1 MGMLT
6 MPTLMPT
13 PMTDTPALAG
23 VDFLRLL
30 SWISPAFPTGGYAYS
45 HGLEW
50 VVEQGVVRDV
60 ATLCDWARTL
70 LAHGSLGN
78 DLIILHTAWDVGD
91 DTQKL
96 KEIATFACAAASSR
110 ERYEESVYQGEAFL
124 KAAGVWSVTPAAAET
139 QNTRWPLPVVQ
150 GMVFRRGGVGKAQ
163 AVLSG
168 GYAAVAALV
177 SAAVRLIPLGQTDG
191 LRALAE
197 MEPALQRAAST
208 ACSRSLCDVG
218 SACFLADLAA
228 MQHETQT
235 TRLFRT

>member
-1 MGMLT
+1 MHT
-6 MPTLMPT
+6 PT
-13 PMTDTPALAG
+13 PMTDPSAAG
-23 VDFLRLL
+23 GGDFLRLL

-50 VVEQGVVRDV
+50 VVEHGGVCDV
-60 ATLCDWARTL
+60 ATLCDWIAAL
-70 LAHGSLGN
+70 LVHGSLGN
-78 DLIILHTAWDVGD
+78 DLIILHTAWDEGNE
-91 DTQKL
+91 TEKL
-96 KEIATFACAAASSR
+96 KEIATFACACASSR

-124 KAAGVWSVTPAAAET
+124 KAAGVWRVTPAAHEMKA
-139 QNTRWPLPVVQ
+139 TRWPLPVAQ
-150 GMVFRRGGVGKAQ
+150 GMVFRRGGVSKAQ

-177 SAAVRLIPLGQTDG
+177 SAAVRLVPLGQTDG
-191 LRALAE
+191 LHALAQ
-197 MEPALQRAAST
+197 MEPALQAAASA
-208 ACSRSLCDVG
+208 ACRQTLRDVG